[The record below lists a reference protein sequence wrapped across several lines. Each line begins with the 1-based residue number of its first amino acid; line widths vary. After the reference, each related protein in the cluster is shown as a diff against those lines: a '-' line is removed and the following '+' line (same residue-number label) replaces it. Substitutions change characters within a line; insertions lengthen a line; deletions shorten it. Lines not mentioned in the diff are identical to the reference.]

1 VIVTTVA
8 TGSIGIHYM
17 PGTDMGFSTVSD
29 SVLGSLFGASKI
41 VVTIT
46 AICMLIPPLYYLYRY
61 RTSIKTRLK
70 EIESN
75 ISLVKVVRNKNANLN
90 VNRVTCMELDP
101 SFLSANLEWNMI
113 SLGTYLSQLEPASSS
128 SETKNKSG
136 FNHLFLRKELEI
148 VMGDFLL
155 KTLGTTYGAALLP
168 MLGATSVAASI
179 AGLSNKLS
187 KFLAKC
193 ILSKDDDDDA
203 AEDALDPLSLD
214 LSLMEVVSFV
224 NLHQKAITSDNDS
237 VPSPLEYLSRG
248 ENAAGDL
255 AYDLGDGQFPNTFH
269 LEKDFDK
276 YIAMMETRILEK
288 EGKYDPDD
296 RSFPPSA
303 PINERLLPGL
313 HIGKGDLKCTH
324 TKREGIEHRL
334 LCVLLNK
341 LCHNYYKLSCNQ
353 PMEDC
358 FKVVCNGKE
367 CAFPEELIQGLEDT
381 GHTVKV
387 CPRVIISNF
396 GMQFCVKEED
406 GSFTT
411 IPTSVFLR
419 TGIERSSDSK
429 PAYFAAPHG
438 GMDVNISGPLIGKG
452 TRPAWLQFYVSIGGL
467 TCFHPDEDQD
477 APWAAK
483 TSLADLYSR
492 KDAIR
497 AIRMCAIVSTTFNR
511 IATEFNLPFGGYGI
525 LGMCNDSSTLIDFA
539 LRGQTNS
546 YPLLSTGRYLNHIV
560 SYLIKFKE
568 ELSSLSGK
576 SVGDSGSK
584 VVEPVINDILC
595 LIKSTSQLPSD
606 LHISPATLIGM
617 SSRYDKSYGES
628 VFQSTADAKTIL
640 REMADTA
647 REYLE

>member
-1 VIVTTVA
+1 
-8 TGSIGIHYM
+8 
-17 PGTDMGFSTVSD
+17 MGFSTVSD
-29 SVLGSLFGASKI
+29 SALGSPFGASKH
-41 VVTIT
+41 VLTIT
-46 AICMLIPPLYYLYRY
+46 ATCMLLPPLYYLYRY

-90 VNRVTCMELDP
+90 ANRVTCMELDP
-101 SFLSANLEWNMI
+101 SFLSANPEWNMI

-128 SETKNKSG
+128 SSPSSETKNKSG
-136 FNHLFLRKELEI
+136 FNRLFLQKELEI
-148 VMGDFLL
+148 VMGELLL
-155 KTLGTTYGAALLP
+155 KTLGATYGAALLP

-193 ILSKDDDDDA
+193 ILSKDDDDDDA
-203 AEDALDPLSLD
+203 TEEDAFDPLCLD

-224 NLHQKAITSDNDS
+224 NLHQKAMTPDNDS

-255 AYDLGDGQFPNTFH
+255 AYDLGDGQFPNTFD

-276 YIAMMETRILEK
+276 YITIMENRILEK
-288 EGKYDPDD
+288 EGKYNPDD
-296 RSFPPSA
+296 RSFPPST

-341 LCHNYYKLSCNQ
+341 LCHNYYKLSCGE

-367 CAFPEELIQGLEDT
+367 CVFPEELIKGLEDT
-381 GHTVKV
+381 GHTVEV

-411 IPTSVFLR
+411 IPTSIFLR
-419 TGIERSSDSK
+419 TGIERSSDGK

-438 GMDVNISGPLIGKG
+438 GMDVNISGPLVGKG

-483 TSLADLYSR
+483 TSLADIYSSE
-492 KDAIR
+492 DAIR
-497 AIRMCAIVSTTFNR
+497 AIRMCAIVSITFNR

-560 SYLIKFKE
+560 SYLIKYKE
-568 ELSSLSGK
+568 ELSSSGK
-576 SVGDSGSK
+576 LAGDGSGSK
-584 VVEPVINDILC
+584 VVGPVINDILC

-617 SSRYDKSYGES
+617 SSRYEKSYGGS
-628 VFQSTADAKTIL
+628 VFQSTADAKAIL